1 MTSRLASPLSVRVL
15 AAALLSTLLAA
26 SAGAQTGPDLLLAP
40 FPKELTL
47 DANAYAAF
55 RQEGHAKDID
65 GELRMEIYESKGRY
79 RLNPGDVASPR
90 IGYSF
95 TFLNLDTNIAGMP
108 DKLIDQSIG
117 FAAPVYE
124 TDGWIVGVSAAVGY
138 AGDSFFGDGDAFYG
152 KAAVGVFK
160 QLSETDTLAIAIDY
174 NGNRTFRPDL
184 PLPGFAYI
192 KRIDETLL
200 LTAGIPVTSIEWQPV
215 EKLRLQF
222 SYLLLDDVTA
232 RIGYQ
237 VIDGVEI
244 FGLASQR
251 SGAFFVDGLD
261 NNSDRLLLQQR
272 NAEVGFTWRQKGAR
286 VGEPDFELT
295 AALGYSWNTEF
306 STGWDQSD
314 SDLLADISDEPYIRF
329 ALDVRF

>member
-1 MTSRLASPLSVRVL
+1 MIRRRFLPLL
-15 AAALLSTLLAA
+15 IPALLAFVPTFAH
-26 SAGAQTGPDLLLAP
+26 AQTGPDLLLAP
-40 FPKELTL
+40 FPKELKL
-47 DANAYAAF
+47 DVNAYAAF
-55 RQEGHAKDID
+55 RENGHAKEID
-65 GELRMEIYESKGRY
+65 GEFRMEVYESKGRF

-95 TFLNLDTNIAGMP
+95 TYLNIDSTIAGMP
-108 DKLIDQSIG
+108 ERLIDQSIG
-117 FAAPVYE
+117 LAMPIYE
-124 TDGWIVGVSAAVGY
+124 TDGWIVGFSIAGGY

-152 KAAVGVFK
+152 KGAIGVFK
-160 QLSETDTLAIAIDY
+160 QLSPGEALAIAIDY

-192 KRIDETLL
+192 RRIDEKLL
-200 LTAGIPVTSIEWQPV
+200 LTAGLPVTSIEWEPV
-215 EKLRLQF
+215 DKLRLQF

-232 RIGYQ
+232 RVGYRLF
-237 VIDGVEI
+237 DGFEV
-244 FGLASQR
+244 FGLAAQR

-272 NAEVGFTWRQKGAR
+272 NAEIGITYHRKSAHVGD
-286 VGEPDFELT
+286 PDIEFT
-295 AALGYSWNTEF
+295 AAVGYSWNTEF

-329 ALDVRF
+329 ALDMRF